1 MHCLVQLHFTDFLMI
16 WLWKKSCE
24 ICADICVM
32 IAEGFSLV
40 ITNYFFLSFFLSF
53 FLQIADSGP
62 DLLETPYTATL
73 ETFIN
78 LHLKQQRSVP
88 VFLSAITTDL
98 FSHQTIDLGNEHST
112 FG

>member
-16 WLWKKSCE
+16 WLRKKSCE
-24 ICADICVM
+24 ICADTCVM

-40 ITNYFFLSFFLSF
+40 ITNYIFLSF
-53 FLQIADSGP
+53 FLQLADNGP
-62 DLLETPYTATL
+62 DLFETPYTATL

-78 LHLKQQRSVP
+78 LHLKHQRSVP
-88 VFLSAITTDL
+88 VFLSAITIDL
-98 FSHQTIDLGNEHST
+98 FSHQTIDSGNEHST

>member
-1 MHCLVQLHFTDFLMI
+1 MI

-40 ITNYFFLSFFLSF
+40 ITNYFFLSFFLQ
-53 FLQIADSGP
+53 LADSGP

-78 LHLKQQRSVP
+78 LHLK
-88 VFLSAITTDL
+88 
-98 FSHQTIDLGNEHST
+98 HQG
-112 FG
+112 F